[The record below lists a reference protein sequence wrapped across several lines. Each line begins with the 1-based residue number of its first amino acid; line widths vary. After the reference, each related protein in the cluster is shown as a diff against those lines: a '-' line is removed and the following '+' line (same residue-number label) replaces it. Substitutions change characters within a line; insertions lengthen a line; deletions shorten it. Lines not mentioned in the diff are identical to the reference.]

1 MMNATMHAPTE
12 GRTKALRRRAA
23 ALGPGYRGLRRHAP
37 NEELA
42 NLARE
47 LESSGEAVPRY
58 LIAPTR
64 WVDRRSKLFEAAE
77 YPDKGVVVS
86 PEDLERI
93 AANFDLPVPVMIE
106 HAQSP
111 FEIGY
116 LTQVEALGDELFG
129 TIALS
134 AEADALI
141 ERSDARRLSIALD
154 QGLDRIREVSIVRH
168 PRVPSAQMFAFSV
181 DLPDAEPRPAAVSFA
196 AFVREGRIT
205 PAQARL
211 AESLALGAGPVGI
224 AGEVRPLGDWLTRLF
239 AMQPVA
245 AIFHEHATAAA
256 AEDAS
261 NHLLM
266 PEEAAFYRKHFPDIS
281 LDAIAAR
288 KTR

>member
-1 MMNATMHAPTE
+1 M
-12 GRTKALRRRAA
+12 
-23 ALGPGYRGLRRHAP
+23 
-37 NEELA
+37 
-42 NLARE
+42 
-47 LESSGEAVPRY
+47 PRY

-77 YPDKGVVVS
+77 YPDKGVTVS
-86 PEDLERI
+86 PDDLERI

-116 LTQVEALGDELFG
+116 LTQVEALGNELFG

-154 QGLDRIREVSIVRH
+154 PCLDRIHEVSIVRH
-168 PRVPSAQMFAFSV
+168 PRVPTAQLFAFSV
-181 DLPDAEPRPAAVSFA
+181 DLPEAEPRTAAVSFA
-196 AFVREGRIT
+196 VFVREGRIT

-211 AESLALGAGPVGI
+211 AESLAQSAGLVRV
-224 AGEVRPLGDWLTRLF
+224 AGEVRPLGEWLTRLF
-239 AMQPVA
+239 AMQPIA
-245 AIFHEHATAAA
+245 AIFHTPTPDT
-256 AEDAS
+256 AEDDAS
-261 NHLLM
+261 HLLM